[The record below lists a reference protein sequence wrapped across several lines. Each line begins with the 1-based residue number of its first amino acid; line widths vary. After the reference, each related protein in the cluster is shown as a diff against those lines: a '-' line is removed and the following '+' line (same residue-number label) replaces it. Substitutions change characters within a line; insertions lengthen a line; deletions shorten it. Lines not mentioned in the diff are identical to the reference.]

1 MPININRAHKNT
13 PKVNPPKTAII
24 RLASCNE
31 NTQFLFCSKIAG
43 LSPFKRLV
51 FSIQRAG
58 IDNFIVFHENSPF
71 VNNHEIEKDIKND
84 PRFKSNFQW
93 KLLEKD
99 GLKKNSTTDNLD
111 PNVDKVL
118 LVEGNLITT
127 TRLIKDFI
135 DSACSFETNE
145 IVGLINESGFP
156 DGIYLLT
163 PSDVENYL
171 DSESFE
177 KKLIPA
183 RLPGPW
189 LYRDRVENSRSLCLV
204 EKKLLNEH
212 KLHYRQFM
220 DIWFSSLFSIP
231 ISSFLVKTFLT
242 PNQVTVIGLFIG
254 LASGFF
260 FAQGNYLSGIIGG
273 LLLVAT
279 AVWDCC
285 DGDVA
290 RLKFMES
297 DFGEKLDTACDNII
311 NIFVFT
317 GMMFG
322 IAHSQGL
329 IQATS
334 SSTDVAINGQG
345 FFVVSDD
352 LANQPSGYTY
362 SRNGNFR
369 TDDQGFLINTEG
381 YYLMGQRTDDTGA
394 AQIFVLLDDGRFQ
407 AKLRRLDRGG
417 VPARPGPDDD

>member
-1 MPININRAHKNT
+1 M
-13 PKVNPPKTAII
+13 NPPKTAII

-43 LSPFKRLV
+43 LSPFKRLI
-51 FSIQRAG
+51 FSMQRAG
-58 IDNFIVFHENSPF
+58 IDNFLVFHENSPF

-279 AVWDCC
+279 AIWDCC

-297 DFGEKLDTACDNII
+297 DFGESLDTTCDNII

-317 GMMFG
+317 GIMLG
-322 IAHSQGL
+322 VASSKGL
-329 IQATS
+329 AQALTPFFLLSVGGCLIFFFIYFPKGGKGSFFKNTPIYNVIQ
-334 SSTDVAINGQG
+334 I
-345 FFVVSDD
+345 
-352 LANQPSGYTY
+352 LA
-362 SRNGNFR
+362 SRNFIYIIFIFCVFGKL
-369 TDDQGFLINTEG
+369 DWFLWCAGIGSN
-381 YYLMGQRTDDTGA
+381 
-394 AQIFVLLDDGRFQ
+394 IFAFSIYIMKRKILLSISNDNQ
-407 AKLRRLDRGG
+407 K
-417 VPARPGPDDD
+417 